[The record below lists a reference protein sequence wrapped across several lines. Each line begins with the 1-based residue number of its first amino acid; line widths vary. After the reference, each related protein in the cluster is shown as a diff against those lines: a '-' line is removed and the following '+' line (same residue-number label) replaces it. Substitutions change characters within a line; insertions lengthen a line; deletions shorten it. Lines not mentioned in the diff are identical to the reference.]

1 MIARTLSF
9 LEIVR
14 CVFKLQKRAIGI
26 REGVFMAHLSIRAF
40 EGHLFK

>member
-1 MIARTLSF
+1 MIARTLCF

-14 CVFKLQKRAIGI
+14 CVLELQKRAEGI
-26 REGVFMAHLSIRAF
+26 REGVFVAHLSIRAF